1 MKQAD
6 KIRWGTERRLEF
18 IEFRLHWEG
27 GVRRGDLTE
36 AFGISTPQASG
47 DLTLYQDLAP
57 GNMMY
62 DSSEKKYVATAEFKA
77 KYCDV
82 SAERYLAH
90 LRDWAGERLNIA
102 DSWMSQVPA
111 AETMPLPARRLNTEV
126 VKKTVSAVRRKRSLE
141 IAYRSL
147 TSEGAELSW
156 RQVSPHAFAFDGTRW
171 HVRAFCHRDHKFKDF
186 VLSRFTDAREGGEP
200 GVNPEKDH
208 LWNTRVDVVL
218 QANPRLKP
226 HQRAAI
232 EEDYAMA
239 EHVLVLSMRKALLF
253 YLEKHLRLD
262 YPDESMPPEA
272 KPLCA
277 VNPEVF
283 SRLEA

>member
-1 MKQAD
+1 
-6 KIRWGTERRLEF
+6 
-18 IEFRLHWEG
+18 
-27 GVRRGDLTE
+27 
-36 AFGISTPQASG
+36 
-47 DLTLYQDLAP
+47 
-57 GNMMY
+57 
-62 DSSEKKYVATAEFKA
+62 
-77 KYCDV
+77 
-82 SAERYLAH
+82 
-90 LRDWAGERLNIA
+90 
-102 DSWMSQVPA
+102 MSQVPA

-186 VLSRFTDAREGGEP
+186 VLSRFTDAREGGDP
-200 GVNPEKDH
+200 GVNPEQDH
-208 LWNTRVDVVL
+208 LWNTWVDVVL

-232 EEDYAMA
+232 EEDYAMV

-262 YPDESMPPEA
+262 YPDEGMPPEA